1 MVKEIQQKIV
11 DAVTQMIKS
20 EPLSDIDY
28 VEMYK
33 LPGLLPVDEVIS
45 GKVLLALLL
54 NLVLH
59 V

>member
-1 MVKEIQQKIV
+1 
-11 DAVTQMIKS
+11 MIKS

-45 GKVLLALLL
+45 GKVLLALAVKFGTTRLIDNVIL
-54 NLVLH
+54 EDK
-59 V
+59 